1 MSKYQNG
8 KIYKIWDFGYN
19 QCYVGSSC
27 QNLKRRFTKHRNS
40 YTSYLAG
47 KSGFVSA
54 YALFDEYGVENCKIE
69 LVEYYACNNK
79 EELEARE
86 GQIQREVDCINKRVA
101 GRTPEQYR
109 EENREVISERK
120 KEEYQKHREERLD
133 KAREYRAQEGHS
145 EKHSQYCKERYINKK
160 DEIQI
165 KRKEHRENNLEKV
178 REQERQAYQRNK
190 AVKQRPWTCECGIT
204 MCFSAKSRHLKT
216 NKHQQYLQNQN
227 NPQE

>member
-120 KEEYQKHREERLD
+120 KERKKNTKNTEKKGQTK
-133 KAREYRAQEGHS
+133 QGNTGH
-145 EKHSQYCKERYINKK
+145 KK
-160 DEIQI
+160 DIVKNI
-165 KRKEHRENNLEKV
+165 VNTVRKDISTKKKK
-178 REQERQAYQRNK
+178 YK
-190 AVKQRPWTCECGIT
+190 
-204 MCFSAKSRHLKT
+204 
-216 NKHQQYLQNQN
+216 
-227 NPQE
+227 